1 MWRSDEVA
9 PKKRLSYASLGG
21 SVRRSRSTVFMM
33 KTTRPFITSPPDFWA
48 GGNAPQRWRPTGL
61 PSVAT
66 PWGAVSSR
74 KRQRQ
79 VSGGVRC
86 SLAGFFVGIAAQP
99 PLTQDDAVPKPLGH
113 PSPTVVPWGG
123 VGGKRSSAGRIA
135 TVSPP
140 QHALAL
146 NLVSARRRRGCLC
159 RIAVSTTA
167 PCAGAAGNAPLWQG
181 WLLQVGGCGQVSSAD
196 M

>member
-1 MWRSDEVA
+1 M
-9 PKKRLSYASLGG
+9 
-21 SVRRSRSTVFMM
+21 RRSWSTVLMM
-33 KTTRPFITSPPDFWA
+33 KTTRPFINSLPDFWA
-48 GGNAPQRWRPTGL
+48 GGNAPQRWRPIGL

-66 PWGAVSSR
+66 PWGAVGSR
-74 KRQRQ
+74 KRQQQ

-159 RIAVSTTA
+159 RIAVSTAA
-167 PCAGAAGNAPLWQG
+167 PPAGATGNAPLWQG

-196 M
+196 MQQHTGTAATA

>member
-1 MWRSDEVA
+1 M
-9 PKKRLSYASLGG
+9 
-21 SVRRSRSTVFMM
+21 
-33 KTTRPFITSPPDFWA
+33 
-48 GGNAPQRWRPTGL
+48 
-61 PSVAT
+61 
-66 PWGAVSSR
+66 
-74 KRQRQ
+74 
-79 VSGGVRC
+79 RC
-86 SLAGFFVGIAAQP
+86 SLAGFFVGIATQP

-159 RIAVSTTA
+159 RIAVSTAA
-167 PCAGAAGNAPLWQG
+167 PPAGATGNAAAMAGTAAAGGRLWAGQFSSLWATCSNTTNSAASSRWCAWPMGMPLPNGLPLG
-181 WLLQVGGCGQVSSAD
+181 WLSTPQRCRAVHRWLRSCTYAQQC
-196 M
+196 

>member
-1 MWRSDEVA
+1 M
-9 PKKRLSYASLGG
+9 
-21 SVRRSRSTVFMM
+21 RRSRSTVFMV
-33 KTTRPFITSPPDFWA
+33 KTTRPFITSLAEFWA
-48 GGNAPQRWRPTGL
+48 GDNAPQRWRPTGL
-61 PSVAT
+61 PAAAT
-66 PWGAVSSR
+66 PWGAVGSR
-74 KRQRQ
+74 KRQQQ

-181 WLLQVGGCGQVSSAD
+181 WLLQVGGCGQISSAAFQQPVATPPTV
-196 M
+196 